1 MPQLKVDWMQII
13 CTRKVFETWTCKAY
27 LGIWG
32 KKQVI
37 FYKKEEVPRRRGF
50 VTTGLTEG
58 GVWMF
63 ARVCQM
69 IVDAPGGWHTVAH
82 GGTHCGTECGTLCA
96 SHISRGD
103 PPPEQSPRLT
113 MYSLLSSYI
122 ATCMHHIYVPAP
134 DISQEPT
141 KYLQHLW
148 SQSYGKKCI
157 LKNPPGMAFCFI
169 WIEIDSS
176 HKRLSYAW
184 KKYTIDLFCRH
195 RRVLWSLSPSP

>member
-1 MPQLKVDWMQII
+1 MPGLKVDWMQII

-27 LGIWG
+27 LGTWG

-37 FYKKEEVPRRRGF
+37 FLQDRRSTEEEGVCYNWVDWGGCLNVCTCLPDDSRRAWWLAHCG
-50 VTTGLTEG
+50 TL
-58 GVWMF
+58 
-63 ARVCQM
+63 
-69 IVDAPGGWHTVAH
+69 WHTGA
-82 GGTHCGTECGTLCA
+82 HCGTECGTLCA

-148 SQSYGKKCI
+148 SQSYGEKMYFEKPSRNGI
-157 LKNPPGMAFCFI
+157 LLHLNWNRQF
-169 WIEIDSS
+169 
-176 HKRLSYAW
+176 L
-184 KKYTIDLFCRH
+184 
-195 RRVLWSLSPSP
+195 

>member
-1 MPQLKVDWMQII
+1 MPRLKVDWMQII

-37 FYKKEEVPRRRGF
+37 FYKIGEVPRRRGF

-82 GGTHCGTECGTLCA
+82 GGTLWHRVWHTLCLTHITGGPAPRTIAA
-96 SHISRGD
+96 SNNVLIA
-103 PPPEQSPRLT
+103 QFIYCN
-113 MYSLLSSYI
+113 MYASYI
-122 ATCMHHIYVPAP
+122 CACSRYITGTPQIFATFMI
-134 DISQEPT
+134 T
-141 KYLQHLW
+141 
-148 SQSYGKKCI
+148 I
-157 LKNPPGMAFCFI
+157 LKKKMYFEKPSRNGI
-169 WIEIDSS
+169 LLHLNWN
-176 HKRLSYAW
+176 RQLS
-184 KKYTIDLFCRH
+184 
-195 RRVLWSLSPSP
+195 